1 MESLY
6 TTYRPR
12 TFTEVVGQQHVVAT
26 LTHAVTHNKIAH
38 AYLFCGP
45 RGTGKTTMARL
56 LAKALTCTHTTNHLP
71 CGACDACLQIARAQH
86 PDVLELDAA
95 SRTGV
100 DNVREEIL
108 NRVSYAP
115 VVAPYK
121 IFIIDEVHMLTTAA
135 FNALLKTIEEPP
147 AHVIFI
153 MCTTEPQKIPETI
166 LSRVQRFDFHS
177 VAANDMFEHLKH
189 VCASEHIQATDDAI
203 WAIVHHAQG
212 GMRDALSSLEQVS
225 VFGSGSIDATLVR
238 TMFGETQDDAL
249 ARLTCALL
257 DARMADVFRCVC
269 DFADAGEDLLR
280 CARDLAA
287 FLRDVYAWYLYA
299 TAAGGAGAAAATDAP
314 LAGGLISSSR
324 SADMLRDC
332 SSHITSEEQALSL
345 LSHLTDLILAL
356 KTADNRRLL
365 FELFCCKMA
374 LEHKATLPGARPAAS
389 ASAPA
394 AAPRPAAQP
403 APAAAPRPARVP
415 ATRPVVAHAAAPAPA
430 PAVSAL
436 PSRPAAQPAPAAPA
450 MPTQSAPAAAPR
462 PVAQSAPAA
471 ASQQSPQQ
479 RWEYILA
486 SMQQQNPATGALLLQ
501 SQLVSDD
508 ADTLVVKL
516 PVGSAFTIKML
527 SDPATQAQL
536 YAWTTPVFG
545 KKRISFVE
553 SSAPAPQS
561 APKAAVASS
570 VAAPRPNVPASES
583 TPNPMHTSQ
592 PQPQPTPQ
600 PAPIPQPQPAPQP
613 KLQPTP
619 QPVQTSSMR
628 APQAPAPA
636 QQATKPQVEAT
647 APTSATQTPQAQVSG
662 VRAPSKKEEAILAM
676 LTEVFGDNVRA
687 TITPAENGKQPAQ
700 TQQ

>member
-225 VFGSGSIDATLVR
+225 VFGSGSIDAALVR

-269 DFADAGEDLLR
+269 NFADAGEDLLR

-299 TAAGGAGAAAATDAP
+299 TAAGGAGAAAAIDAP

-374 LEHKATLPGARPAAS
+374 LEHKATLPGARPVAS

-430 PAVSAL
+430 PAPAVSVL

-450 MPTQSAPAAAPR
+450 MPTQPAPAAAPR

-471 ASQQSPQQ
+471 ASQQSLQQ
-479 RWEYILA
+479 RWEHILA

-545 KKRISFVE
+545 KKRITFVE
-553 SSAPAPQS
+553 SSASAPASKAAAAPQVAAVSPASAPEPTPTPQPASTLQPQPKPQPKSQPVPTSQPAPKPQPAQTSSAPAPQ
-561 APKAAVASS
+561 
-570 VAAPRPNVPASES
+570 AAPS
-583 TPNPMHTSQ
+583 
-592 PQPQPTPQ
+592 
-600 PAPIPQPQPAPQP
+600 
-613 KLQPTP
+613 
-619 QPVQTSSMR
+619 VQQ
-628 APQAPAPA
+628 AAKPQA
-636 QQATKPQVEAT
+636 EAT
-647 APTSATQTPQAQVSG
+647 APTSATQTPHAQVSG

-687 TITPAENGKQPAQ
+687 TITPAENGQQPAQ

>member
-1 MESLY
+1 M
-6 TTYRPR
+6 
-12 TFTEVVGQQHVVAT
+12 GQQHVVAT

-71 CGACDACLQIARAQH
+71 CGACDACVQIASAQH

-177 VAANDMFEHLKH
+177 VAANDMFEHLKR

-225 VFGSGSIDATLVR
+225 VFGSGSIDAALVR

-269 DFADAGEDLLR
+269 NFADAGEDVLR

-299 TAAGGAGAAAATDAP
+299 AATGGAGAAGGAAGGAAAGNVVSAPDAP

-332 SSHITSEEQALSL
+332 SSHITSEAQVLSL
-345 LSHLTDLILAL
+345 LSHVTDLILAL

-374 LEHKATLPGARPAAS
+374 LEHKATLPGARPVAS

-394 AAPRPAAQP
+394 AAPRPARA
-403 APAAAPRPARVP
+403 P

-430 PAVSAL
+430 PAPAVSAL
-436 PSRPAAQPAPAAPA
+436 PSRPAAAQPAPAAPA
-450 MPTQSAPAAAPR
+450 MPTQPAPAAAPR

-545 KKRISFVE
+545 KKRITFVE
-553 SSAPAPQS
+553 SSAPAPAS
-561 APKAAVASS
+561 KA
-570 VAAPRPNVPASES
+570 VAAPQVAAVSPASGPKPAPEPQPAP
-583 TPNPMHTSQ
+583 T
-592 PQPQPTPQ
+592 PQPQPKPQAKSQPAPKPQ
-600 PAPIPQPQPAPQP
+600 PAQPSSAPAPQAAP
-613 KLQPTP
+613 
-619 QPVQTSSMR
+619 PVQQ
-628 APQAPAPA
+628 AAKPQA
-636 QQATKPQVEAT
+636 EAT
-647 APTSATQTPQAQVSG
+647 APTSATQTPHAQVSG

-676 LTEVFGDNVRA
+676 LTEVFGDNVKA
-687 TITPAENGKQPAQ
+687 TITPAENGQQPAQ

>member
-12 TFTEVVGQQHVVAT
+12 TFNEVVGQQHVVAT

-71 CGACDACLQIARAQH
+71 CGACDACVQIASAQH

-177 VAANDMFEHLKH
+177 VAANDMFEHLKR

-225 VFGSGSIDATLVR
+225 VFGSGSIDAALVR

-269 DFADAGEDLLR
+269 NFADAGEDVLR

-299 TAAGGAGAAAATDAP
+299 TAAGGAGAAGGAAAAPDAP

-332 SSHITSEEQALSL
+332 SSHITSETQVLSL
-345 LSHLTDLILAL
+345 LSHVTDLILAL

-374 LEHKATLPGARPAAS
+374 LEHKATLPGARPVASAPTPAPAAMPAVAPRPAPVPAVAPAPRPAPRPVVTAPAPAAPRPM

-394 AAPRPAAQP
+394 PAASAMPSRPAPAPAPQP
-403 APAAAPRPARVP
+403 APAAA
-415 ATRPVVAHAAAPAPA
+415 
-430 PAVSAL
+430 SL
-436 PSRPAAQPAPAAPA
+436 
-450 MPTQSAPAAAPR
+450 
-462 PVAQSAPAA
+462 
-471 ASQQSPQQ
+471 QSPQQ
-479 RWEYILA
+479 RWERILA

-501 SQLVSDD
+501 SQLVSDNAD
-508 ADTLVVKL
+508 ALVVQL
-516 PVGSAFTIKML
+516 PAGSAFTIKML
-527 SDPATQAQL
+527 NDPATQAQL

-545 KKRISFVE
+545 KKRITFVE
-553 SSAPAPQS
+553 SSAPAS
-561 APKAAVASS
+561 ASKAAAAPQ
-570 VAAPRPNVPASES
+570 VAAVSPAPAPEP
-583 TPNPMHTSQ
+583 TPAPE
-592 PQPQPTPQ
+592 PQPAPTPQ
-600 PAPIPQPQPAPQP
+600 PQQKPQAKSQPVPTPQSVPTLQPAQTSSAPAPQAAP
-613 KLQPTP
+613 
-619 QPVQTSSMR
+619 PVQ
-628 APQAPAPA
+628 QAA
-636 QQATKPQVEAT
+636 KPQVEAT
-647 APTSATQTPQAQVSG
+647 APTSAKQTPHVQVSG

-676 LTEVFGDNVRA
+676 LTEVFGDNVKA
-687 TITPAENGKQPAQ
+687 TITPAENGQQPAQ

>member
-225 VFGSGSIDATLVR
+225 VFGSGSIDAALVR

-269 DFADAGEDLLR
+269 NFADAGEDLLR

-299 TAAGGAGAAAATDAP
+299 TATGGAGAAAATDAP

-332 SSHITSEEQALSL
+332 SSHITSEEQVLSL

-374 LEHKATLPGARPAAS
+374 LEHKATLPGARPVASAPTSAPAPAATPAPAVAPRPAPVPAVAPAVAPAPRPVVAAPAPTAPRPM

-394 AAPRPAAQP
+394 PAASAMPSRPAPAPAVQP
-403 APAAAPRPARVP
+403 APAAASLQA
-415 ATRPVVAHAAAPAPA
+415 
-430 PAVSAL
+430 
-436 PSRPAAQPAPAAPA
+436 
-450 MPTQSAPAAAPR
+450 
-462 PVAQSAPAA
+462 
-471 ASQQSPQQ
+471 PQQ
-479 RWEYILA
+479 RWEHILA

-600 PAPIPQPQPAPQP
+600 P
-613 KLQPTP
+613 
-619 QPVQTSSMR
+619 VQTSSMR
-628 APQAPAPA
+628 ASQAPAPA

-647 APTSATQTPQAQVSG
+647 APTSATQTPHAQVSG

-676 LTEVFGDNVRA
+676 LTEVFGDNVKA
-687 TITPAENGKQPAQ
+687 TITPAENGQQPAQ

>member
-1 MESLY
+1 M
-6 TTYRPR
+6 
-12 TFTEVVGQQHVVAT
+12 GQQHVVAT

-203 WAIVHHAQG
+203 WAIVQHAQG

-225 VFGSGSIDATLVR
+225 VFGSGAIDATLVR

-269 DFADAGEDLLR
+269 NFADAGEDLLR
-280 CARDLAA
+280 CARDLAG

-299 TAAGGAGAAAATDAP
+299 TATGGAGAAAATDVP

-332 SSHITSEEQALSL
+332 SSHITSEEQVLSL

-374 LEHKATLPGARPAAS
+374 LEHKATLPGARPVAS

-415 ATRPVVAHAAAPAPA
+415 ATRPVVAHAAAPAPAPAPA

-479 RWEYILA
+479 RWEHILA

-553 SSAPAPQS
+553 SSAPAPVS
-561 APKAAVASS
+561 KAAAAPQ
-570 VAAPRPNVPASES
+570 VAAVS
-583 TPNPMHTSQ
+583 
-592 PQPQPTPQ
+592 PTPAPGSKPT
-600 PAPIPQPQPAPQP
+600 PAPQPAPQP
-613 KLQPTP
+613 KPQPTP

-628 APQAPAPA
+628 ASQAPTPA
-636 QQATKPQVEAT
+636 QQATKLQVEAT
-647 APTSATQTPQAQVSG
+647 APTSATQTPQVQVSG

>member
-12 TFTEVVGQQHVVAT
+12 TFNEVVGQQHVVAT

-189 VCASEHIQATDDAI
+189 VCASEHIQASDDAI

-225 VFGSGSIDATLVR
+225 VFGSGSIDAALVR

-269 DFADAGEDLLR
+269 NFADAGEDLLR

-299 TAAGGAGAAAATDAP
+299 TAAGGAAAAAATDAP

-332 SSHITSEEQALSL
+332 SSHITSEEQVLSL

-374 LEHKATLPGARPAAS
+374 LEHKATLPSARPVAS

-403 APAAAPRPARVP
+403 APAAAPRP
-415 ATRPVVAHAAAPAPA
+415 
-430 PAVSAL
+430 
-436 PSRPAAQPAPAAPA
+436 
-450 MPTQSAPAAAPR
+450 
-462 PVAQSAPAA
+462 VAQSAPAP

-613 KLQPTP
+613 KPQPTP

-628 APQAPAPA
+628 APQAPTPA
-636 QQATKPQVEAT
+636 QQATKLQVEAT
-647 APTSATQTPQAQVSG
+647 APTSATQTPQVQVSG

>member
-71 CGACDACLQIARAQH
+71 CGACDACVQIASAQH

-177 VAANDMFEHLKH
+177 VAANDMFEHLKR

-212 GMRDALSSLEQVS
+212 GMRDALSSLEQVR
-225 VFGSGSIDATLVR
+225 VFGSGSIDAALVR

-269 DFADAGEDLLR
+269 NFADAGEDVLR

-299 TAAGGAGAAAATDAP
+299 AATGGAGAAAATDAP

-324 SADMLRDC
+324 SADMLSDC

-374 LEHKATLPGARPAAS
+374 LEHKATLPGARPVAS

-394 AAPRPAAQP
+394 AAPRPARA
-403 APAAAPRPARVP
+403 P
-415 ATRPVVAHAAAPAPA
+415 ATRPVVAHAAAPAPAPA

-450 MPTQSAPAAAPR
+450 MPTQPAPAAAPR

-479 RWEYILA
+479 RWEHILA

-545 KKRISFVE
+545 KKRITFVE

-600 PAPIPQPQPAPQP
+600 P
-613 KLQPTP
+613 
-619 QPVQTSSMR
+619 VQTSSMR
-628 APQAPAPA
+628 ASQAPAPA

-647 APTSATQTPQAQVSG
+647 APTSATQTPQVQVSG

>member
-269 DFADAGEDLLR
+269 NFADAGEDLLR

-299 TAAGGAGAAAATDAP
+299 TAAGGAGAAAVTDAP

-332 SSHITSEEQALSL
+332 SSHITSEEQVLSL

-374 LEHKATLPGARPAAS
+374 LEHKATLPGARPVAS

-394 AAPRPAAQP
+394 AAPRPARAS
-403 APAAAPRPARVP
+403 
-415 ATRPVVAHAAAPAPA
+415 ATRPVVAHAAAPAPAPA

-450 MPTQSAPAAAPR
+450 MPTQPAPAAAPR

-479 RWEYILA
+479 RWEHILA

-553 SSAPAPQS
+553 SSAPAPVS
-561 APKAAVASS
+561 KAAAPQ
-570 VAAPRPNVPASES
+570 VAAVSPTPAPGSKP
-583 TPNPMHTSQ
+583 TPA
-592 PQPQPTPQ
+592 PQ

-613 KLQPTP
+613 KPQPTP

-628 APQAPAPA
+628 ASQAPTPA

>member
-12 TFTEVVGQQHVVAT
+12 TFNEVVGQQHVVAT

-71 CGACDACLQIARAQH
+71 CGACDACVQIASAQH

-177 VAANDMFEHLKH
+177 VAANDMFEHLKR

-225 VFGSGSIDATLVR
+225 VFGSGSIDAALVR

-269 DFADAGEDLLR
+269 NFADAGEDVLR

-299 TAAGGAGAAAATDAP
+299 AATGGAGAAAATDAP

-374 LEHKATLPGARPAAS
+374 LEHKATLPGARPVAS

-394 AAPRPAAQP
+394 AAPRPARA
-403 APAAAPRPARVP
+403 P
-415 ATRPVVAHAAAPAPA
+415 ATRPVVAHAAAPAPAPA

-450 MPTQSAPAAAPR
+450 MPTQPAPAAAPR

-479 RWEYILA
+479 RWEHILA

-553 SSAPAPQS
+553 SSAPAPVS
-561 APKAAVASS
+561 KAAAAPQ
-570 VAAPRPNVPASES
+570 VAAVS
-583 TPNPMHTSQ
+583 
-592 PQPQPTPQ
+592 PTPAPGSKPT
-600 PAPIPQPQPAPQP
+600 PAPQPAPQP
-613 KLQPTP
+613 KPQPTP

-628 APQAPAPA
+628 ASQAPTPA
-636 QQATKPQVEAT
+636 QQATKLQVEAT
-647 APTSATQTPQAQVSG
+647 APTSATQTPQVQVSG

>member
-1 MESLY
+1 M
-6 TTYRPR
+6 
-12 TFTEVVGQQHVVAT
+12 GQQHVVAT

-269 DFADAGEDLLR
+269 NFADAGEDLLR

-332 SSHITSEEQALSL
+332 SSHITSEEQVLSL

-374 LEHKATLPGARPAAS
+374 LEHKATLPSARPVAS
-389 ASAPA
+389 APAPA

-415 ATRPVVAHAAAPAPA
+415 ATRPVVAPAAAPAPAPA

-450 MPTQSAPAAAPR
+450 MPTQPAPAAAPR

-479 RWEYILA
+479 RWEHILA

-583 TPNPMHTSQ
+583 TLNPMHTSQ

-600 PAPIPQPQPAPQP
+600 PASTPQPAPIPQPQPAPKPQP
-613 KLQPTP
+613 ASALQPA
-619 QPVQTSSMR
+619 QTSSAP
-628 APQAPAPA
+628 APQAAPPA

-647 APTSATQTPQAQVSG
+647 APTSATQTPQVQVSG

>member
-12 TFTEVVGQQHVVAT
+12 TFNEVVGQQHVVAT

-71 CGACDACLQIARAQH
+71 CGACDACVQIASAQH

-177 VAANDMFEHLKH
+177 VAANDMFEHLKR

-225 VFGSGSIDATLVR
+225 VFGSGSIDAALVR

-269 DFADAGEDLLR
+269 NFADAGEDVLR

-299 TAAGGAGAAAATDAP
+299 TAAGGAGAAGGAAVASDAP

-332 SSHITSEEQALSL
+332 SSHITSEAQVLSL
-345 LSHLTDLILAL
+345 LSHVTDLILAL

-374 LEHKATLPGARPAAS
+374 LEHKATLPGARPVASAPTPAPAVAPRPAPVPAVAPAPRPAPRPVVAAPAPAAPRPMAS

-394 AAPRPAAQP
+394 ASATPSRPAPAPAVQP
-403 APAAAPRPARVP
+403 APAAA
-415 ATRPVVAHAAAPAPA
+415 
-430 PAVSAL
+430 SL
-436 PSRPAAQPAPAAPA
+436 
-450 MPTQSAPAAAPR
+450 
-462 PVAQSAPAA
+462 
-471 ASQQSPQQ
+471 QSPQQ
-479 RWEYILA
+479 RWERILA

-501 SQLVSDD
+501 SQLVSDNAD
-508 ADTLVVKL
+508 ALVVQL
-516 PVGSAFTIKML
+516 PAGSAFTIKML

-545 KKRISFVE
+545 KKRITFVE
-553 SSAPAPQS
+553 SSAPAPASKDAS
-561 APKAAVASS
+561 APQVAAASS
-570 VAAPRPNVPASES
+570 APAPQPIP
-583 TPNPMHTSQ
+583 T
-592 PQPQPTPQ
+592 PQPQPKPQPKPQ
-600 PAPIPQPQPAPQP
+600 PAPTSSAPAPQAAP
-613 KLQPTP
+613 
-619 QPVQTSSMR
+619 PVQQ
-628 APQAPAPA
+628 AAKPQA
-636 QQATKPQVEAT
+636 EAT
-647 APTSATQTPQAQVSG
+647 APTSATQTPHAQVSG

-687 TITPAENGKQPAQ
+687 TITPAENGQQPAQ

>member
-12 TFTEVVGQQHVVAT
+12 TFNEVVGQQHVVAT

-71 CGACDACLQIARAQH
+71 CGACDACLQIASAQH

-225 VFGSGSIDATLVR
+225 VFGSGSIDAALVR

-269 DFADAGEDLLR
+269 NFADAGEDVLR

-299 TAAGGAGAAAATDAP
+299 AATGGAGTAGGAAAAPDAP

-332 SSHITSEEQALSL
+332 SSHITSEAQVLSL
-345 LSHLTDLILAL
+345 LSHVTDLILAL

-374 LEHKATLPGARPAAS
+374 LEHKATLPGARPVASAPTPAPAPAATPAPAVAPRPAPVPAVAPAPRPVVAAPAPAAPRPM

-394 AAPRPAAQP
+394 PAASAMPSRPAPAPAVQP
-403 APAAAPRPARVP
+403 APAAA
-415 ATRPVVAHAAAPAPA
+415 
-430 PAVSAL
+430 SL
-436 PSRPAAQPAPAAPA
+436 
-450 MPTQSAPAAAPR
+450 
-462 PVAQSAPAA
+462 
-471 ASQQSPQQ
+471 QSPQQ
-479 RWEYILA
+479 RWERILA

-501 SQLVSDD
+501 SQLVSDNAD
-508 ADTLVVKL
+508 ALVVQL
-516 PVGSAFTIKML
+516 PAGSAFTIKML

-545 KKRISFVE
+545 KKRITFVE
-553 SSAPAPQS
+553 SSAPAPAS
-561 APKAAVASS
+561 KA
-570 VAAPRPNVPASES
+570 VAAPQVAAVSPASGPKPAPEPQPAP
-583 TPNPMHTSQ
+583 T
-592 PQPQPTPQ
+592 PQPQPK
-600 PAPIPQPQPAPQP
+600 PQP
-613 KLQPTP
+613 KSQPASEP
-619 QPVQTSSMR
+619 QPVQTSSAP
-628 APQAPAPA
+628 APQATPPV
-636 QQATKPQVEAT
+636 QQAATPHVEAT
-647 APTSATQTPQAQVSG
+647 APTSATQTPHVQVSG

-687 TITPAENGKQPAQ
+687 TITPAENGQQPAQ

>member
-225 VFGSGSIDATLVR
+225 VFGSGSIDAALVR

-269 DFADAGEDLLR
+269 NFADTGEDLLR

-374 LEHKATLPGARPAAS
+374 LEHKATLPGARPVAS

-394 AAPRPAAQP
+394 AAPRPARA
-403 APAAAPRPARVP
+403 P
-415 ATRPVVAHAAAPAPA
+415 ATRPVVAHAAAPAPAPA

-450 MPTQSAPAAAPR
+450 MPTQPAPAAAPR

-479 RWEYILA
+479 RWEHILA

-553 SSAPAPQS
+553 SSAPAPVS
-561 APKAAVASS
+561 KAAAAPQ
-570 VAAPRPNVPASES
+570 VAAVSPTPAPGSKP
-583 TPNPMHTSQ
+583 TPA
-592 PQPQPTPQ
+592 PQ

-613 KLQPTP
+613 KPQPTP

-628 APQAPAPA
+628 ASQAPTPA
-636 QQATKPQVEAT
+636 QQATKLQVEAT
-647 APTSATQTPQAQVSG
+647 APTSATQTPQVQVSG

>member
-12 TFTEVVGQQHVVAT
+12 TFNEVVGQQHVVAT

-71 CGACDACLQIARAQH
+71 CGACDACVQIASAQH

-177 VAANDMFEHLKH
+177 VAANDMFDHLKR

-225 VFGSGSIDATLVR
+225 VFGSGSIDAALVR

-269 DFADAGEDLLR
+269 NFADAGEDVLR

-299 TAAGGAGAAAATDAP
+299 AATGGAGAVGGAAAAPDAP

-332 SSHITSEEQALSL
+332 SSHITSEAQVLSL
-345 LSHLTDLILAL
+345 LSHVTDLILAL

-374 LEHKATLPGARPAAS
+374 LEHKATLPGARPV
-389 ASAPA
+389 ASAPT
-394 AAPRPAAQP
+394 P
-403 APAAAPRPARVP
+403 APAATPAPAVAPR
-415 ATRPVVAHAAAPAPA
+415 PAPA
-430 PAVSAL
+430 PAVA
-436 PSRPAAQPAPAAPA
+436 PAPRPAPRPVVAAPAPAAPRPMA
-450 MPTQSAPAAAPR
+450 SAP
-462 PVAQSAPAA
+462 APAA
-471 ASQQSPQQ
+471 ASLQSSQQ
-479 RWEYILA
+479 RWERILA

-501 SQLVSDD
+501 SQLVSDNAD
-508 ADTLVVKL
+508 ALVVQL

-545 KKRISFVE
+545 KKRITFVE
-553 SSAPAPQS
+553 SSAPAPAS
-561 APKAAVASS
+561 KA
-570 VAAPRPNVPASES
+570 VAAPQVAAVSPASGPKPAPE
-583 TPNPMHTSQ
+583 
-592 PQPQPTPQ
+592 PQ
-600 PAPIPQPQPAPQP
+600 PAPTPQLQPKPQAKSQPAPKPQPAQP
-613 KLQPTP
+613 
-619 QPVQTSSMR
+619 SSAP
-628 APQAPAPA
+628 APQAAPPV
-636 QQATKPQVEAT
+636 QQVAKPQAEAT
-647 APTSATQTPQAQVSG
+647 APTSATQTPHTQVSG

-676 LTEVFGDNVRA
+676 LTEVFGDNVKA
-687 TITPAENGKQPAQ
+687 TITPAENGQQPAQ

>member
-12 TFTEVVGQQHVVAT
+12 TFNEVVGQQHVVAT

-71 CGACDACLQIARAQH
+71 CGACDACLQIASAQH

-225 VFGSGSIDATLVR
+225 VFGSGSIDAALVR

-269 DFADAGEDLLR
+269 NFADAGEDVLR

-299 TAAGGAGAAAATDAP
+299 AATGGAGAVGGAAAAPDAP

-332 SSHITSEEQALSL
+332 SSHITSEAQVLSL
-345 LSHLTDLILAL
+345 LSHVTDLILAL

-374 LEHKATLPGARPAAS
+374 LEHKATLPGARPVASAPTPVPVAAPAPAVAPRPAPAPAVAPAPRPAPRPVVAPAPAAPRPMAS

-394 AAPRPAAQP
+394 ASAMPSRPAPAPAPQP
-403 APAAAPRPARVP
+403 APAAA
-415 ATRPVVAHAAAPAPA
+415 
-430 PAVSAL
+430 SL
-436 PSRPAAQPAPAAPA
+436 
-450 MPTQSAPAAAPR
+450 
-462 PVAQSAPAA
+462 
-471 ASQQSPQQ
+471 QSPQQ
-479 RWEYILA
+479 RWERILA
-486 SMQQQNPATGALLLQ
+486 SMQQHNPATGALLLQ
-501 SQLVSDD
+501 SQLVSDNAD
-508 ADTLVVKL
+508 ALVVQL
-516 PVGSAFTIKML
+516 PAGSAFTIKML

-545 KKRISFVE
+545 KKRITFVE
-553 SSAPAPQS
+553 SSAPAPAS
-561 APKAAVASS
+561 KA
-570 VAAPRPNVPASES
+570 VAAPQVAAASSAPAPEPTPTPQPAS
-583 TPNPMHTSQ
+583 TLQ
-592 PQPQPTPQ
+592 PQPKPQVKSQPVPTPQ
-600 PAPIPQPQPAPQP
+600 PAPKPQPA
-613 KLQPTP
+613 
-619 QPVQTSSMR
+619 QTSS
-628 APQAPAPA
+628 APAPQVA
-636 QQATKPQVEAT
+636 PPVQQAATPHVEAT
-647 APTSATQTPQAQVSG
+647 APTSATQMPHAQVSG

-687 TITPAENGKQPAQ
+687 TITPAENGQQSAQ

>member
-1 MESLY
+1 M
-6 TTYRPR
+6 
-12 TFTEVVGQQHVVAT
+12 GQQHVVAT

-225 VFGSGSIDATLVR
+225 VFGSGSIDAALVR

-269 DFADAGEDLLR
+269 NFADTGEDLLR

-374 LEHKATLPGARPAAS
+374 LEHKATLPGARPVAS

-394 AAPRPAAQP
+394 AAPRPARA
-403 APAAAPRPARVP
+403 P
-415 ATRPVVAHAAAPAPA
+415 ATRPVVAHAAAPAPAPA

-450 MPTQSAPAAAPR
+450 MPTQPAPAAAPR

-479 RWEYILA
+479 RWEHILA

-553 SSAPAPQS
+553 SSAPAPVS
-561 APKAAVASS
+561 KAAAAPQ
-570 VAAPRPNVPASES
+570 VAAVSPTPAPGSKP
-583 TPNPMHTSQ
+583 TPA
-592 PQPQPTPQ
+592 PQ

-613 KLQPTP
+613 KPQPTP

-628 APQAPAPA
+628 ASQAPTPA
-636 QQATKPQVEAT
+636 QQATKLQVEAT
-647 APTSATQTPQAQVSG
+647 APTSATQTPQVQVSG

>member
-269 DFADAGEDLLR
+269 NFADVGEDLLR

-332 SSHITSEEQALSL
+332 SSHITSEEQVLSL

-374 LEHKATLPGARPAAS
+374 LEHKATLPGARPVAS

-394 AAPRPAAQP
+394 AAPRPARA
-403 APAAAPRPARVP
+403 P
-415 ATRPVVAHAAAPAPA
+415 ATRPVVAHAAAPAPAPA

-450 MPTQSAPAAAPR
+450 MPTQPAPAAAPR

-479 RWEYILA
+479 RWEHILA

-553 SSAPAPQS
+553 SSAPAPVS
-561 APKAAVASS
+561 KAAAPQ
-570 VAAPRPNVPASES
+570 VAAVSPTPAPGSKP
-583 TPNPMHTSQ
+583 TPA
-592 PQPQPTPQ
+592 PQ

-613 KLQPTP
+613 KPQPTP

-628 APQAPAPA
+628 ASQAPTPA

>member
-12 TFTEVVGQQHVVAT
+12 TFNEVVGQQHVVAT

-71 CGACDACLQIARAQH
+71 CGACDACVQIASAQH

-177 VAANDMFEHLKH
+177 VAANDMFEHLKR

-225 VFGSGSIDATLVR
+225 VFGSGSIDAALVR

-269 DFADAGEDLLR
+269 NFADAGEDVLR

-299 TAAGGAGAAAATDAP
+299 AATGGAGAAGGAAGGAAAGNVVSAPDAP

-332 SSHITSEEQALSL
+332 SSHITSEAQVLSL
-345 LSHLTDLILAL
+345 LSHVTDLILAL

-374 LEHKATLPGARPAAS
+374 LEHKATLPGARPVAS

-394 AAPRPAAQP
+394 AAPRPARA
-403 APAAAPRPARVP
+403 P

-430 PAVSAL
+430 PAPAVSAL
-436 PSRPAAQPAPAAPA
+436 PSRPAAAQPAPAAPA
-450 MPTQSAPAAAPR
+450 MPTQPAPAAAPR

-545 KKRISFVE
+545 KKRITFVE
-553 SSAPAPQS
+553 SSAPAPAS
-561 APKAAVASS
+561 KA
-570 VAAPRPNVPASES
+570 VAAPQVAAVSSASGPKPAPEPQPAP
-583 TPNPMHTSQ
+583 T
-592 PQPQPTPQ
+592 PQPQPKPQAKSQPAPKPQ
-600 PAPIPQPQPAPQP
+600 PAQPSSAPAPQAAP
-613 KLQPTP
+613 
-619 QPVQTSSMR
+619 PVQQ
-628 APQAPAPA
+628 AAKPQA
-636 QQATKPQVEAT
+636 EAT
-647 APTSATQTPQAQVSG
+647 APTSATQTPHAQVSG

-676 LTEVFGDNVRA
+676 LTEVFGDNVKA
-687 TITPAENGKQPAQ
+687 TITPAENGQQPAQ

>member
-71 CGACDACLQIARAQH
+71 CGACDACVQIASAQH

-177 VAANDMFEHLKH
+177 VAANDMFEHPKR

-225 VFGSGSIDATLVR
+225 VFGSGSIDAALVR

-269 DFADAGEDLLR
+269 NFADAGEDVLR

-299 TAAGGAGAAAATDAP
+299 AATGGAGAAAATDAP

-324 SADMLRDC
+324 SADMLSDC

-374 LEHKATLPGARPAAS
+374 LEHKATLPGARPVAS

-394 AAPRPAAQP
+394 AAPRPARA
-403 APAAAPRPARVP
+403 P
-415 ATRPVVAHAAAPAPA
+415 ATRPVVAHAAAPAPAPA

-450 MPTQSAPAAAPR
+450 MPTQPAPAAAPR

-479 RWEYILA
+479 RWEHILA

-545 KKRISFVE
+545 KKRITFVE

-600 PAPIPQPQPAPQP
+600 P
-613 KLQPTP
+613 
-619 QPVQTSSMR
+619 VQTSSMR
-628 APQAPAPA
+628 ASQAPAPA

-647 APTSATQTPQAQVSG
+647 APTSATQTPQVQVSG

>member
-12 TFTEVVGQQHVVAT
+12 TFNEVVGQQHVVAT

-71 CGACDACLQIARAQH
+71 CGVCDACVQIASAQH

-177 VAANDMFEHLKH
+177 VAANDMFEHLKR

-225 VFGSGSIDATLVR
+225 VFGSGSIDAALVR

-269 DFADAGEDLLR
+269 NFADAGEDVLR

-299 TAAGGAGAAAATDAP
+299 AATGGAGAAGGAAAAPDAP

-332 SSHITSEEQALSL
+332 SSHITSEAQVLSL
-345 LSHLTDLILAL
+345 LSHVTDLILAL

-374 LEHKATLPGARPAAS
+374 LEHKATLPGARPV
-389 ASAPA
+389 ASAPTPAPA
-394 AAPRPAAQP
+394 ATPAPAVTPRPAPAPAPQP
-403 APAAAPRPARVP
+403 APAAA
-415 ATRPVVAHAAAPAPA
+415 
-430 PAVSAL
+430 SL
-436 PSRPAAQPAPAAPA
+436 
-450 MPTQSAPAAAPR
+450 
-462 PVAQSAPAA
+462 
-471 ASQQSPQQ
+471 QSPQQ
-479 RWEYILA
+479 RWERILA

-501 SQLVSDD
+501 SQLVSDNAD
-508 ADTLVVKL
+508 ALVVQL
-516 PVGSAFTIKML
+516 PAGSAFTIKML

-545 KKRISFVE
+545 KKRITFVE
-553 SSAPAPQS
+553 SSAPASASKAAAAPQVAAVSPAS
-561 APKAAVASS
+561 APE
-570 VAAPRPNVPASES
+570 PTPTPQPVP
-583 TPNPMHTSQ
+583 TSQ
-592 PQPQPTPQ
+592 PQPKPQPVPTSQPAPKPQ
-600 PAPIPQPQPAPQP
+600 PAQTSSAPAPQAAP
-613 KLQPTP
+613 S
-619 QPVQTSSMR
+619 VQQ
-628 APQAPAPA
+628 AAKPQA
-636 QQATKPQVEAT
+636 EAT
-647 APTSATQTPQAQVSG
+647 APTSATQTPHAQVSG

-687 TITPAENGKQPAQ
+687 TITPAENGQQSAQ

>member
-12 TFTEVVGQQHVVAT
+12 TFNEVVGQQHVVAT

-71 CGACDACLQIARAQH
+71 CGVCDACVQIASAQH

-177 VAANDMFEHLKH
+177 VAANDMFEHLKR

-225 VFGSGSIDATLVR
+225 VFGSGSIDAALVR

-269 DFADAGEDLLR
+269 NFADAGEDVLR

-299 TAAGGAGAAAATDAP
+299 TATGGAGTAGGAAAAPDAP

-332 SSHITSEEQALSL
+332 SSHITSEAQVLSL
-345 LSHLTDLILAL
+345 LSHVTDLILAL

-374 LEHKATLPGARPAAS
+374 LEHKVTLPGARPVASAPTPAPAATPAPAVAPRPAPAPAVAPAPRPAPRPVVAAPAPAAPRPM

-394 AAPRPAAQP
+394 PAAFAMPSRPAPAPAVQPAPVSQP
-403 APAAAPRPARVP
+403 APAAA
-415 ATRPVVAHAAAPAPA
+415 
-430 PAVSAL
+430 SL
-436 PSRPAAQPAPAAPA
+436 
-450 MPTQSAPAAAPR
+450 QS
-462 PVAQSAPAA
+462 S
-471 ASQQSPQQ
+471 QQ
-479 RWEYILA
+479 RWERILA

-501 SQLVSDD
+501 SQLVSDNAD
-508 ADTLVVKL
+508 ALVVQL

-545 KKRISFVE
+545 KKRITFVE
-553 SSAPAPQS
+553 SSAPAPAS
-561 APKAAVASS
+561 KA
-570 VAAPRPNVPASES
+570 VAAPQVAAVSPASGPKPAPEPQPAP
-583 TPNPMHTSQ
+583 T
-592 PQPQPTPQ
+592 PQPQPKPQAKSQPAPKPQ
-600 PAPIPQPQPAPQP
+600 PAQPSSAPAPQAAP
-613 KLQPTP
+613 
-619 QPVQTSSMR
+619 PVQQ
-628 APQAPAPA
+628 AAKPQA
-636 QQATKPQVEAT
+636 EAT
-647 APTSATQTPQAQVSG
+647 APTSATQTPHAQVSG

>member
-71 CGACDACLQIARAQH
+71 CGACDACVQIASAQH

-177 VAANDMFEHLKH
+177 VAANDMFEHLKR

-225 VFGSGSIDATLVR
+225 VFGSGSIDAALVR

-269 DFADAGEDLLR
+269 NFADAGEDVLR

-299 TAAGGAGAAAATDAP
+299 AATGGAGAAAATDAP

-324 SADMLRDC
+324 SADMLSDC

-374 LEHKATLPGARPAAS
+374 LEHKATLPGARPVAS

-394 AAPRPAAQP
+394 AAPRPARA
-403 APAAAPRPARVP
+403 P
-415 ATRPVVAHAAAPAPA
+415 ATRPVVAHAAAPAPAPA

-450 MPTQSAPAAAPR
+450 MPTQPAPAAAPR

-479 RWEYILA
+479 RWEHILA

-545 KKRISFVE
+545 KKRITFVE

-600 PAPIPQPQPAPQP
+600 P
-613 KLQPTP
+613 
-619 QPVQTSSMR
+619 VQTSSMR
-628 APQAPAPA
+628 ASQAPAPA

-647 APTSATQTPQAQVSG
+647 APTSATQTPQVQVSG

>member
-12 TFTEVVGQQHVVAT
+12 TFNEVVGQQHVVAT

-71 CGACDACLQIARAQH
+71 CGACDACVQIASAQH

-177 VAANDMFEHLKH
+177 VAANDMFEHLKR

-225 VFGSGSIDATLVR
+225 VFGSGSIDAALVR

-269 DFADAGEDLLR
+269 NFADAGEDVLR

-299 TAAGGAGAAAATDAP
+299 AATGGAGAAGGAAGGAAAGNVVSAPDAP

-332 SSHITSEEQALSL
+332 SSHITSEAQVLSL
-345 LSHLTDLILAL
+345 LSHVTDLILAL

-374 LEHKATLPGARPAAS
+374 LEHKATLPGARPVAS

-394 AAPRPAAQP
+394 AAPRPARA
-403 APAAAPRPARVP
+403 P

-430 PAVSAL
+430 PAPAVSAL
-436 PSRPAAQPAPAAPA
+436 PSRPAAAQPAPAAPA
-450 MPTQSAPAAAPR
+450 MPTQPAPAAAPR

-545 KKRISFVE
+545 KKRITFVE
-553 SSAPAPQS
+553 SSAPAPAS
-561 APKAAVASS
+561 KA
-570 VAAPRPNVPASES
+570 VAAPQVAAVSPASGPKPAPEPQPAP
-583 TPNPMHTSQ
+583 T
-592 PQPQPTPQ
+592 PQPQPKPQAKSQPAPKPQ
-600 PAPIPQPQPAPQP
+600 PAQPSSAPAPQAAP
-613 KLQPTP
+613 
-619 QPVQTSSMR
+619 PVQQ
-628 APQAPAPA
+628 AAKPQA
-636 QQATKPQVEAT
+636 EAT
-647 APTSATQTPQAQVSG
+647 APTSATQTPHAQVSG

-676 LTEVFGDNVRA
+676 LTEVFGDNVKA
-687 TITPAENGKQPAQ
+687 TITPAENGQQPAQ